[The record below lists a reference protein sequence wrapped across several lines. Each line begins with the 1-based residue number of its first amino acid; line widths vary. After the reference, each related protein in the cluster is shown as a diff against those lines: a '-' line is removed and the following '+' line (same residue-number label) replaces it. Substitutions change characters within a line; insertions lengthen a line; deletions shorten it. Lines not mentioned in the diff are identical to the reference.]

1 VGREPCRLA
10 SSADSTASP
19 RLQCAVYEDGLLFAI
34 RDIQPRAPT
43 HVLVIPKQHIV
54 SARELTE
61 EDTPLLGHIFAKANG
76 IARELGIDE
85 SGFRLTFNV
94 GPDGGQ
100 SVYHL
105 HLHLLGG
112 GKLGTE
118 A

>member
-1 VGREPCRLA
+1 MNRGDIPVDKL
-10 SSADSTASP
+10 
-19 RLQCAVYEDGLLFAI
+19 YEDGLLFTI

-43 HVLVIPKQHIV
+43 HVIVIPKQHIT
-54 SARELTE
+54 SARYLTE
-61 EDTPLLGHIFAKANG
+61 EETPLLGHVFAIANR
-76 IARELGIDE
+76 IAGDLGIDE
-85 SGFRLTFNV
+85 SGYRLTFNV

-112 GKLGTE
+112 AKLGAE